1 MGVNV
6 IFMGYV
12 RGKKGLQKLA
22 EIEGDDGFPV
32 PREGESLVLRTAD
45 MAMAERVPAMVM
57 GVGWS
62 YSHKSRVVIVR
73 VRITPL
79 AGTVEFRDDL
89 EKGELE

>member
-1 MGVNV
+1 M
-6 IFMGYV
+6 
-12 RGKKGLQKLA
+12 
-22 EIEGDDGFPV
+22 
-32 PREGESLVLRTAD
+32 VLRTAD